1 MADVANIA
9 AAEILL
15 HIFVISVAVMFC
27 PTLMAGGSVAFEVEN
42 RTLT

>member
-15 HIFVISVAVMFC
+15 HTFVILVAVIFC
-27 PTLMAGGSVAFEVEN
+27 PTLMSGDSIAFAVE
-42 RTLT
+42 TSMPT